1 MKQKIPINVL
11 DLDAIIDAAC
21 FFLYLQCSLLLGEIL
36 KLQLKKRLFLRK
48 YIMVELVG
56 IREPLI

>member
-1 MKQKIPINVL
+1 MKQKIPIDVL

-48 YIMVELVG
+48 YIMVE
-56 IREPLI
+56 